1 MSGDRYK
8 LCQGA
13 YHHFRSRGTSEQ
25 NVHAYRCRWWYG
37 RCVRPIPK
45 VIFTGCLI
53 VRFKIH
59 GRFITGLTVASRLA
73 EEPSFSIAVIEAGPD
88 AQNDSV
94 VNDPAKFVFL
104 QSKIIHCLL
113 YDAFPIRSNSEATV
127 QSAYS
132 WRYYTT
138 PQGSNGVN
146 LFLMQ

>member
-1 MSGDRYK
+1 M
-8 LCQGA
+8 
-13 YHHFRSRGTSEQ
+13 
-25 NVHAYRCRWWYG
+25 
-37 RCVRPIPK
+37 
-45 VIFTGCLI
+45 
-53 VRFKIH
+53 
-59 GRFITGLTVASRLA
+59 ASRLA

-104 QSKIIHCLL
+104 QGKIIHYLL
-113 YDAFPIRSNSEATV
+113 YDTFPTQSNSEATV

-132 WRYYTT
+132 WGYYTT